1 MFDVPVTRLCRI
13 RSSSEADE
21 EPFPL
26 DPDGFLDLPS
36 TGEVAEVVPGAI
48 VAPELAASGAALVLL
63 GEPGIGKS
71 TAFQQI
77 LGSWGE
83 DLPTVEIDGSSIT
96 DAAFDAVLGHYLE
109 ALPHLPEAESDALG
123 IAGGPSLV
131 LVIDQVDESPM
142 LTRLAGSLARSAR
155 GRDTRGVRVLMAC
168 RTADLPS
175 DLDRVLASICGRCV
189 LADLAPLS
197 RRDAVGLCESVGV
210 DGESLVEQ
218 AASVG
223 AGALASV
230 PLTLEMLIRTYAIAG
245 RLSGSA
251 NSLFLDGIRALA
263 DEHDSER
270 ISQTSLDQRVAV
282 AGRVA
287 ALLLLSGRRT
297 IWAGRHLDIGDQDL
311 DSNLLVG
318 GNEQV
323 PSGSFEVTRAAVED
337 TLSSALFTGRGKE
350 RLAFRHAS
358 MGACLAAAYLAEKQL
373 PRQQLEALFLV
384 TGPDGRHTIPALV
397 REVAAWLVSRSPHDM
412 GWMAQADPESLIA
425 NSSIIDPPEMRQ
437 LLVRALLL
445 RAGEIELGSRPWN
458 HARWR
463 VAHPGLSQQL
473 LEVFQAYESEPED
486 WDSHARVRVAVRL
499 AKESRTTEV
508 VPALLKIA
516 VSSSWSA
523 YVRARAW
530 TAAMEIDEGES
541 VAVGIRL
548 FESLR
553 EPEVRKREDHH
564 DELFATLLDLLFP
577 SHLDVAAVLGSLQ
590 KPQSSNFFGGYQIF
604 LSEFASRIPRDSLQA
619 VLDWVA
625 AQGAEAL
632 EGTPGARAGD
642 VLAPIAAGA
651 GLEDASRT
659 ATVTDSDGSSAPPTE
674 YREQVPAPREPDYLD
689 ETLLVGVVSRALTEP
704 SNEDLFE
711 PMATA
716 LVAQQ
721 WLQKD
726 PEFPPPLCLF
736 DVDGQELDSSL
747 AGRRELALAMV
758 KAALQRKGSF
768 DRGDAWTLIDSWEAP
783 SPWSRRPFGSEGVAV
798 RPRSTLLDG
807 GDISWLYAR
816 ADEVS
821 GDPALLQALVD
832 LIDVVYVP
840 TDLALQEYVYEHQEH
855 PAWERLQSWFTAVPL
870 TERPEWFRGHRER
883 PAVMDRSKEIGD
895 RVQDLLERVP
905 DDPSLF
911 EELIYVLQFE
921 PTTGHS
927 RPPGNDLRRLAGYDL
942 VAGQETVLDEAAAAY
957 LTTAPRDL
965 SWLGTGSI
973 PWEAIGGVIALRWAC
988 VRGLPE
994 FHDGE
999 VLARWADAPLAE
1011 FKDRDADDE
1020 VALYD
1025 QMVKGAPGALAEVV
1039 RRYATSSWEQGKQ
1052 GISLWAIDL
1061 GAAPELT
1068 ETVYDLLP
1076 VIAEHVMAANSR
1088 YEALSAP
1095 VVDGEP
1101 AIVPPESART
1111 KPTEEEAKAHQWL
1124 AQLLGD
1130 LRALTEG
1137 AVRGDI
1143 ERAEAY
1149 ARDLWRSEGARG
1161 DVLGP
1166 VVMAVL
1172 LSQRAGMWT
1181 EFLSTPH
1188 GALGDRPIRL
1198 ERLCLELGKV
1208 RHEATSFAHLTEHEM
1223 SLAYQLFQSVIRPAD
1238 DNFPTEAHFVSPSEE
1253 AAELRD
1259 SFIRQLSERGTEA
1272 AVVELDRLVT
1282 EFPERLLLVS
1292 ALRSARQLS
1301 AAQRWL
1307 PPDPS
1312 EVLALVAL
1320 SSRRLVRSGL
1330 ELLNL
1335 IEEVLEAIEVDLAGH
1350 CELLWDRLP
1359 KQHAGADEDRW
1370 MPKPEAALCA
1380 YIAHEFK
1387 LRLQGHGL
1395 AVNRE
1400 VLIRPTNDYGAG
1412 DRTDILIESTLTTR
1426 AKTFQ
1431 PRRIALVVEVKGS
1444 WNPDLMTA
1452 QETQLVGRYLPEA
1465 NADAGLY
1472 VVGWFSVPG
1481 WTVTEDYRRLAAA
1494 KRDEAETSDQL
1505 RGQADALTRLTAG
1518 SVKPMLIH
1526 IDRALKTVSPDG
1538 SPGSGEAT

>member
-36 TGEVAEVVPGAI
+36 TGEAAEVVPGAI
-48 VAPELAASGAALVLL
+48 VAPEVAASGAALVLL

-71 TAFQQI
+71 TAFRQI
-77 LGSWGE
+77 LGSLGE
-83 DLPTVEIDGSSIT
+83 DLQTVEIDGSSIT
-96 DAAFDAVLGHYLE
+96 DAAFDAVLGHHLE
-109 ALPHLPEAESDALG
+109 ALPHLPETESEAPG
-123 IAGGPSLV
+123 ITGGPSLV

-142 LTRLAGSLARSAR
+142 LTRLAGSLERSAR
-155 GRDTRGVRVLMAC
+155 GRHTRDLRVLMAC
-168 RTADLPS
+168 RTADFPS
-175 DLDRVLASICGRCV
+175 DLERVLASICGRCV

-197 RRDAVGLCESVGV
+197 RQDAVGLCESVGV

-230 PLTLEMLIRTYAIAG
+230 PLTLEMLIRTYANAG

-297 IWAGRHLDIGDQDL
+297 IWAGRQLDIGDQDL

-384 TGPDGRHTIPALV
+384 TGPDGRQTIPALV

-425 NSSIIDPPEMRQ
+425 SSSIIDPPEMRE

-473 LEVFQAYESEPED
+473 LKVFQAYESEPED

-499 AKESRTTEV
+499 AKESRATEV
-508 VPALLKIA
+508 VPALLRIA
-516 VSSSWSA
+516 SSSSWSA

-541 VAVGIRL
+541 VAVGLRL

-553 EPEVRKREDHH
+553 ESEVRAREDPH

-577 SHLDVAAVLGSLQ
+577 PHLDVAAVLGSLK

-604 LSEFASRIPRDSLQA
+604 LSEFASRIPRDSLKA

-632 EGTPGARAGD
+632 EGTPGARDGD
-642 VLAPIAAGA
+642 VLAPIAAGG

-659 ATVTDSDGSSAPPTE
+659 ATGTDSDGSSAPPSE
-674 YREQVPAPREPDYLD
+674 YREQVPAPRDPDYLD
-689 ETLLVGVVSRALTEP
+689 ETLVVGVVSRALTEP
-704 SNEDLFE
+704 ANEDLFE

-716 LVAQQ
+716 LVSQQ
-721 WLQKD
+721 WLQKS

-736 DVDGQELDSSL
+736 DVDGQELDSSV

-758 KAALQRKGSF
+758 KAALPLKGSF

-783 SPWSRRPFGSEGVAV
+783 SPWSRRPFVSEGVEF

-807 GDISWLYAR
+807 GDISWLYTR

-821 GDPALLQALVD
+821 DEPALLQALVT
-832 LIDVVYVP
+832 LIDVVYAP
-840 TDLALQEYVYEHQEH
+840 TDLALQEYVHEHQEH

-870 TERPEWFRGHRER
+870 TERPEWFRGRRER
-883 PAVMDRSKEIGD
+883 PAVVDRSKEIGD
-895 RVQDLLERVP
+895 RVQDLLQRVP

-911 EELIYVLQFE
+911 EDLIYVLQFE

-957 LTTAPRDL
+957 LTTAPHDL

-973 PWEAIGGVIALRWAC
+973 PWGAIGGVIALRWAC

-994 FHDGE
+994 FNDGE

-1011 FKDRDADDE
+1011 FKDREADDD
-1020 VALYD
+1020 VTLYD

-1039 RRYATSSWEQGKQ
+1039 RQYATNSWEQGKQ
-1052 GISLWAIDL
+1052 AISLWAIDL
-1061 GAAPELT
+1061 GAAPVLT
-1068 ETVYDLLP
+1068 ETVFELLP
-1076 VIAEHVMAANSR
+1076 LIAEHVLAAASR
-1088 YEALSAP
+1088 YEAISAP
-1095 VVDGEP
+1095 VVDGER

-1111 KPTEEEAKAHQWL
+1111 EPTEEEAKAQQWL

-1137 AVRGDI
+1137 AVRGDV

-1166 VVMAVL
+1166 VVLAVL
-1172 LSQRAGMWT
+1172 LAQRAGLWT
-1181 EFLSTPH
+1181 EFLSTAPL
-1188 GALGDRPIRL
+1188 GALGDMPLRF

-1238 DNFPTEAHFVSPSEE
+1238 DNFPTEAHFVSAAEE

-1259 SFIRQLSERGTEA
+1259 SFIRRLSERGTEA
-1272 AVVELDRLVT
+1272 AVIELDRLVT
-1282 EFPERLLLVS
+1282 AFPERLLLVS

-1307 PPDPS
+1307 PPAPS

-1320 SSRRLVRSGL
+1320 SSRRLVRSGH

-1335 IEEVLEAIEVDLAGH
+1335 IEEVLRAVEVDLIGH

-1380 YIAHEFK
+1380 YIAHELK
-1387 LRLQGHGL
+1387 LRLHGRGL

-1412 DRTDILIESTLTTR
+1412 DRTDILIESTLTSR
-1426 AKTFQ
+1426 AATFQ

-1481 WTVTEDYRRLAAA
+1481 WTVTEDYRRVAAS
-1494 KRDEAETSDQL
+1494 KLDEEETFDQL
-1505 RGQADALTRLTAG
+1505 RGQADALTRETAG

-1526 IDRALKTVSPDG
+1526 IDRALKNASLD
-1538 SPGSGEAT
+1538 